1 MMYVERQQQ
10 RIKHQ
15 RKWQIEDRDV
25 APCRVP
31 NIPLHARIVLIS
43 VSLPWDGTTNNAAAS
58 AQEKNSRKKSNV
70 CGLQCSNENQINKSW
85 RYIRKSSVLN
95 TIFYVF

>member
-1 MMYVERQQQ
+1 MYVERQQQ

-31 NIPLHARIVLIS
+31 NIPLREDSIDFRVLA
-43 VSLPWDGTTNNAAAS
+43 LGWYD
-58 AQEKNSRKKSNV
+58 
-70 CGLQCSNENQINKSW
+70 
-85 RYIRKSSVLN
+85 
-95 TIFYVF
+95 

>member
-1 MMYVERQQQ
+1 MMYIERQQQ

-58 AQEKNSRKKSNV
+58 AQEEDHYSYSQYSH
-70 CGLQCSNENQINKSW
+70 LLPHDS
-85 RYIRKSSVLN
+85 
-95 TIFYVF
+95 FYSI